1 MKENEQQEK
10 DGLELGE
17 TVFPGGSVVKNPA
30 TNAGGAGSV
39 LESRRSP
46 GGGTA
51 AHASILTWEIPRTEE
66 PHWLLSVGPQKRWT
80 RVSN

>member
-1 MKENEQQEK
+1 MQEAQVQSLSRE
-10 DGLELGE
+10 DPLEE
-17 TVFPGGSVVKNPA
+17 
-30 TNAGGAGSV
+30 
-39 LESRRSP
+39 E
-46 GGGTA
+46 TA